1 MLNFFDVLIEYIKF
15 AFDMLLG
22 TVGALLG
29 AVETLG
35 FAIVIINNLWRSMP
49 YFISSSFVLCIVV
62 VVVNY
67 LIGRDNA

>member
-35 FAIVIINNLWRSMP
+35 FAIVIVNNLWRSMP
-49 YFISSSFVLCIVV
+49 YFLGSAFS
-62 VVVNY
+62 
-67 LIGRDNA
+67 